1 MKKKYSFTDFIDKL
15 SLIYTHYKKQILPE
29 QIIETPIL
37 ENVFVSPQNNII
49 TKSNKKSK
57 EEMKEKARVRKQL
70 QRERLKNKYGDEEYK
85 RMRAKEI
92 ADNRASQKL

>member
-1 MKKKYSFTDFIDKL
+1 MKCL
-15 SLIYTHYKKQILPE
+15 SKDRNN
-29 QIIETPIL
+29 
-37 ENVFVSPQNNII
+37 NVCRNNII

-57 EEMKEKARVRKQL
+57 EEIKEEARLRKQL